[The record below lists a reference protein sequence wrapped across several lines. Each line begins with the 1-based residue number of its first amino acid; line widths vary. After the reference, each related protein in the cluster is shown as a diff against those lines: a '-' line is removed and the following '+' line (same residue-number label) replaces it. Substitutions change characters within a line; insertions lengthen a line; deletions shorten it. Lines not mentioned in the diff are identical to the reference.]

1 MQSVFNFIVK
11 PLGDR
16 YNNKVKVYDKELIL
30 NTKIE
35 SFKSVNNLA
44 EVVSTPLAYSTDIKK
59 GDIVLI
65 HHNVFRRFYD
75 IRGNQKNSRAYFM
88 DDLYFCDLD
97 QIYLYKRENKWQ
109 TFGDRCFIK
118 PLKNIDYLKL
128 DKEQRLIGIL
138 KYGNDALNKLK
149 INPGDLVG
157 YTPFGEFDFIIDG
170 ERLYCMKSNDIVIK
184 YEYKGDEA
192 EYNPSWAQ
200 SSIGA
205 HQSS

>member
-1 MQSVFNFIVK
+1 MKSVFNFIVR
-11 PLGDR
+11 PLGER
-16 YNNKVKVYDKELIL
+16 YDNKIKVEGKELIL

-44 EVVSTPLAYSTDIKK
+44 EVISTPLAYSSDIKV
-59 GDIVLI
+59 GDIIII

-88 DDLYFCDLD
+88 DNMYFCDID
-97 QIYLYKRENKWQ
+97 QIYLYKSEGKWK
-109 TFGDRCFIK
+109 TLGDRCFIK
-118 PLKNIDYLKL
+118 PLKNIDHLKL

-138 KYGNDALNKLK
+138 KYGNSSLKELK
-149 INPGDLVG
+149 ISEGDLVG
-157 YTPFGEFDFIIDG
+157 YAPYGEFDFIIEG

-184 YEYKGDEA
+184 YEYKGNEA

-200 SSIGA
+200 SGS
-205 HQSS
+205 